1 MFKYLR
7 KRKGQSSLELAIVII
22 IVIAALLSIQVYI
35 KRGVQGRLR
44 SAADDVGDQYST
56 GNTNVRKVVTVTSNT
71 QETLNGGTQ
80 STVMNVPE
88 VTTTNRTQNIVNLE
102 YEYWGKK

>member
-88 VTTTNRTQNIVNLE
+88 VTTTNRTQNIVNLTQ
-102 YEYWGKK
+102 EYWGN

>member
-44 SAADDVGDQYST
+44 SAADDVGDQYSA

-71 QETLNGGTQ
+71 QETQNGGTQ
-80 STVMNVPE
+80 STVMNEPE
-88 VTTTNRTQNIVNLE
+88 VTTTNRTQNIVNLTQ
-102 YEYWGKK
+102 EYWGN